1 MKLAGWCPRPME
13 IATWIGSLREEGAR
27 MTAAARATAA
37 DGQVPTCPEWVAR
50 DLIRHMGGV
59 HRWATSFVAEA
70 RTEPASQ
77 TLEEIAGGWPSDGEL
92 GDWFET
98 GYLRLVAALEA
109 APADL
114 QCWTFMP
121 APSPLAFWSRRQ
133 AHETSIHRVDTEL
146 AAGRAASQLSAVSP
160 AFSAD
165 GVDELLTCFVP
176 RRSTKLRSEV
186 PATLGVRC
194 LDDDGAWM
202 LSIGPDGV
210 TTVAGAGE
218 ADCTVRG
225 AAGDLYLALWNRGG
239 DERLQIEGDRAVLE
253 RFGEALQVRWS

>member
-1 MKLAGWCPRPME
+1 ME
-13 IATWIGSLREEGAR
+13 IATWIERLREEGAR
-27 MTAAARATAA
+27 TTAAVRATAA
-37 DGQVPTCPEWVAR
+37 DAPVPTCPEWVAR
-50 DLIRHMGGV
+50 DLIRHVGGV

-70 RTEPASQ
+70 RTEPGSQ
-77 TLEEIAGGWPSDGEL
+77 TLEEIVGGWPGDEEL
-92 GDWFET
+92 GDWFEA
-98 GYLRLVAALEA
+98 GYVRLAAALEA
-109 APADL
+109 SPPDL
-114 QCWTFMP
+114 ACWTFMP

-133 AHETSIHRVDTEL
+133 AHETAIHRVDAEL
-146 AAGRAASQLSAVSP
+146 AACRSEPHLSSCAP
-160 AFSAD
+160 AFAAD

-194 LDDDGAWM
+194 LDDDGAWV

-210 TTVAGAGE
+210 TTVVGAGE

-253 RFGEALQVRWS
+253 RFGEAVQVRWA